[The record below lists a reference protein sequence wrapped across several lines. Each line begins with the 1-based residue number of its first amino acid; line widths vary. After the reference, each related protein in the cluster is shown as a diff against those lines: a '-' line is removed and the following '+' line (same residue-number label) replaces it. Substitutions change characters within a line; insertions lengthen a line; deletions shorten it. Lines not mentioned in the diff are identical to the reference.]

1 MTLAN
6 LRKIVRA
13 ICPAAKIQTV
23 DNTVLDLFINMGAND
38 IAAYTG
44 CVGNDKK
51 FNAVAEI
58 GEYDLITELGDFL
71 TPDSEGLWWNNG
83 DKWIQLNPR
92 TLKWLDENR
101 PNWRDLPSGTPQDY
115 SIDGTTLTVV
125 PKPDTA
131 LTDGFWLYY
140 GAKPPQMTEEGHYPF
155 SGSSTE
161 YPDLS
166 IFDLAICYF
175 ARMMISP
182 IINDKTNENISLQE
196 YNKERNE
203 KNSLLG
209 LRPDV
214 SASRNNIFRGQR
226 PR

>member
-1 MTLAN
+1 MTLKN
-6 LRKIVRA
+6 LRAITRA
-13 ICPAAKIQTV
+13 LCPTAKVNVVPDTTI
-23 DNTVLDLFINMGAND
+23 DLFLNMGVND
-38 IAAYTG
+38 IAAITR
-44 CVGNDKK
+44 CLKANKK
-51 FNAVAEI
+51 FNVTADD
-58 GEYDLITELGDFL
+58 GEYDLVTELGDFL
-71 TPDSEGLWWNNG
+71 APDSPGLWWNNG
-83 DKWIQLNPR
+83 DKWVQLKPR

-101 PNWRDLPSGTPQDY
+101 PNWRDLESGTPQDY
-115 SIDGTTLTVV
+115 SIDGNILTIV
-125 PKPDTA
+125 PAPDTS

-155 SGSSTE
+155 SGSNTE
-161 YPDLS
+161 YPDLT

-203 KNSLLG
+203 KNALLG

-214 SASRNNIFRGQR
+214 SASRNNIFKGRR